1 VVLIRAAAD
10 SGAKRPDQAVAPWP
24 TESKNNIMKFSP
36 KENQTRKVLAIA
48 ALGVAGSLGLA
59 ACSTAAVPELLHS
72 GTSAAP
78 VRPAA
83 AADSSDMARE
93 IARIAIGNGGLAALD
108 QGDGQAYL
116 ATCDPGTVTNRSAGG
131 TSTSALCGISYADGS
146 VWQQTVTVTFDS
158 QGKPVADG
166 TSLGTEMLMP
176 TGG

>member
-1 VVLIRAAAD
+1 
-10 SGAKRPDQAVAPWP
+10 
-24 TESKNNIMKFSP
+24 MFSP

-59 ACSTAAVPELLHS
+59 ACAGAAVPELLHS

-78 VRPAA
+78 VRPPAA
-83 AADSSDMARE
+83 AADGSSMAQE
-93 IARIAIGNGGLAALD
+93 IARIAIGNGGLTALD

-116 ATCDPGTVTNRSAGG
+116 ATCDPGTVSNGSAAG
-131 TSTSALCGISYADGS
+131 TSTSALCGIGYGDGS

-166 TSLGTEMLMP
+166 TNLGTELLMP
-176 TGG
+176 GGG